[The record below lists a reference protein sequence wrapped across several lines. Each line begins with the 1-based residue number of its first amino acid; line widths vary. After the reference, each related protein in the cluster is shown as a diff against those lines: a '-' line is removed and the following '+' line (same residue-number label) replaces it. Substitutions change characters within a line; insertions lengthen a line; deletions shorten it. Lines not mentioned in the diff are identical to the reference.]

1 MKKACTLFLAL
12 IFAVQL
18 TACSAGIP
26 SLFKAVHKGAEWTE
40 HRIAEYTREEI
51 IEEWG
56 QPAET
61 DAEKLTWRSEEGRVT
76 LSFRDGH
83 AHVDEI
89 VSYAVAADYPW
100 PLSLIPR
107 HSAFRILAA
116 MIYVSVPFILLFLLV
131 SIGMRKM
138 GWGGSG
144 DRVRE
149 EMKDK
154 TWFSAGDEDV
164 KRKNFRS

>member
-1 MKKACTLFLAL
+1 MKKAVNLLLVLFF
-12 IFAVQL
+12 IFQL

-26 SLFKAVHKGAEWTE
+26 SLFKAINKGTEWTE
-40 HRIAEYTREEI
+40 QRIAGYTQEEI
-51 IEEWG
+51 IGEWG
-56 QPAET
+56 KPAES
-61 DAEKLTWRSEEGRVT
+61 DPEKLTWKIEEGRIT
-76 LSFRDGH
+76 LTFPDGH
-83 AHVDEI
+83 AHVAEL

-100 PLSLIPR
+100 PLSLIPK

-116 MIYVSVPFILLFLLV
+116 LIYVALPFILLFLLV
-131 SIGMRKM
+131 SLGMRKM

>member
-1 MKKACTLFLAL
+1 MKKAVNLLLVLFF
-12 IFAVQL
+12 IFQL

-26 SLFKAVHKGAEWTE
+26 SMIKAINKGAEWTE
-40 HRIAEYTREEI
+40 ERIAEYTREEI
-51 IEEWG
+51 IEKWG
-56 QPAET
+56 QPSGSE
-61 DAEKLTWRSEEGRVT
+61 AEKLTWRGEEGRVT
-76 LSFRDGH
+76 LSFKDGH

-89 VSYAVAADYPW
+89 VSYEVAGDYPW

-131 SIGMRKM
+131 SLGMRKM

-154 TWFSAGDEDV
+154 TWFSYGDEDV